1 MEPNRADTWTR
12 SLQEEPMRVRSLEK
26 SPAFPCGGSIVST
39 SMMVACCGWLASAL
53 PTRAAETPA
62 PALKTKL
69 VSISLFKNGL
79 GFVARE
85 AEVPKGQA
93 SSLIENMPAP
103 ALGTFWVYSPGNE
116 AAVKEL
122 VAFESEAVEQVDAIS
137 VAEMLEANVGQ
148 TVDLRLGEKET
159 IRARILSVAP
169 NRPVDPSADPT
180 RSFTLPP
187 TEASSLV
194 LLQEGGGTRAV
205 NKNMVQQI
213 SSSNGPLRTSI

>member
-1 MEPNRADTWTR
+1 M
-12 SLQEEPMRVRSLEK
+12 SVRPLEK
-26 SPAFPCGGSIVST
+26 SPAFPRAGSVVSA
-39 SMMVACCGWLASAL
+39 SMIVACFGWLAPVL

-116 AAVKEL
+116 AAVKDL
-122 VAFESEAVEQVDAIS
+122 VAFESEDVEQLDA
-137 VAEMLEANVGQ
+137 
-148 TVDLRLGEKET
+148 
-159 IRARILSVAP
+159 
-169 NRPVDPSADPT
+169 
-180 RSFTLPP
+180 
-187 TEASSLV
+187 
-194 LLQEGGGTRAV
+194 
-205 NKNMVQQI
+205 
-213 SSSNGPLRTSI
+213 